1 MTWTATRT
9 ATRPTSPSSRSRTSG
24 QSTRSNHHHQ
34 LHLPSA
40 SSPSAGRI
48 SNSPS
53 PTRNGN
59 LPFLHENVLLS
70 SNASTRLGASTINL
84 SAFIQSPISIL
95 LFNRLLTT
103 ENPIRTV
110 AIRSRSLLGAGTAAT
125 WAYHTSSCDVTRE
138 RKGANHPTAS
148 RQPCQSLIAQPNAAP
163 HALEVDVL
171 ATAIQVAALPLAL
184 VVAQASVQLPQ
195 LQNNTN
201 NNKINK

>member
-138 RKGANHPTAS
+138 RKKR
-148 RQPCQSLIAQPNAAP
+148 RQPSNRQSSALSIANRSTKCRPTRTGSRRPCHCHPGRSAP
-163 HALEVDVL
+163 TCSWLSRKPRYSSRSYRI
-171 ATAIQVAALPLAL
+171 TQIII
-184 VVAQASVQLPQ
+184 
-195 LQNNTN
+195 
-201 NNKINK
+201 K